1 MLITGIVS
9 VLDAVK
15 MPQILNVR
23 IGIQLTQMELNVVWN
38 LYRHRG

>member
-1 MLITGIVS
+1 MLVTGIVS

-15 MPQILNVR
+15 MPQLLSVR
-23 IGIQLTQMELNVVWN
+23 IGIQLTQTELNVVWN